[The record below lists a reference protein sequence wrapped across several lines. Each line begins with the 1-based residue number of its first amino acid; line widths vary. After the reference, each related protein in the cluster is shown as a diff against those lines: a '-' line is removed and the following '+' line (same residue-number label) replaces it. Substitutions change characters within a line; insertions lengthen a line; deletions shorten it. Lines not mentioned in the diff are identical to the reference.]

1 MISQGKSLFIH
12 VIVNKHITGCKNHSI
27 WAGGLQPRKNDSAEA
42 SIALARTGCSRKHS
56 SVKPERRHDISHVV
70 VQDISRLARN
80 LGTQNEVIT
89 MLGKLGIVLASASEP
104 HIENVTAAGRFGANL
119 LGATAQFQS
128 DASSDSIRK
137 RMKYA
142 AQSGRFLH
150 RAPIEYLNSSMNGI
164 KNITPDAEGAPLVQ
178 KIFESMAFGMP
189 AESVRKQITA
199 PVFALAPDARSR
211 SRGSR
216 S

>member
-1 MISQGKSLFIH
+1 MPLTVSRDTAQTRSMGAVLYLRVSTDLQAHGRNADNLPAQQRICRDWCKESGLPVLQVFIDDGASGRTA
-12 VIVNKHITGCKNHSI
+12 NRPQFKAMLAFCK
-27 WAGGLQPRKNDSAEA
+27 KNRD
-42 SIALARTGCSRKHS
+42 
-56 SVKPERRHDISHVV
+56 DISHVV

-104 HIENVTAAGRFGANL
+104 HIENVTAAGRFGSNL
-119 LGATAQFQS
+119 LGAAAQFQS

-150 RAPIEYLNSSMNGI
+150 RAPIGYLNTSTNGI
-164 KNITPDAEGAPLVQ
+164 KNIAPDSERAPLVQ
-178 KIFESMAFGMP
+178 KN
-189 AESVRKQITA
+189 
-199 PVFALAPDARSR
+199 L
-211 SRGSR
+211 
-216 S
+216 